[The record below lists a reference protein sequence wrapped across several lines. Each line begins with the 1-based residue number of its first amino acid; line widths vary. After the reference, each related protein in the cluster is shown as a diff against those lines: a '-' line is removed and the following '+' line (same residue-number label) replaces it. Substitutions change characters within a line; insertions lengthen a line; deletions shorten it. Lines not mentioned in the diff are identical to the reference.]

1 MGLACSQGR
10 AASLVP
16 VRWGCRQ
23 WPGGGCGGVSPAS
36 TGSASRVEAVVP
48 DRPRRP
54 LWPCP
59 AWLGVRVGSWTPSLS
74 PVSSAAKHSGPLS
87 PESAGRGLPCG
98 RPPPP
103 ATPTPQP
110 SASVVSR
117 EPWPVF
123 RRVRGAVDGVGRRE
137 PLWPLAC
144 LCDVRSRG
152 TGQGGVGRTTASVQV
167 SPSLS
172 TAYGWA
178 PGCPEP
184 ACPWAV
190 GEPGLRQLLALDLSG
205 ESSGLKGLPRAGRP
219 HISLSQSPRRPPC

>member
-103 ATPTPQP
+103 PRHADATALGLRGLSGALARVPQGAGCRGWSR
-110 SASVVSR
+110 SA
-117 EPWPVF
+117 
-123 RRVRGAVDGVGRRE
+123 GA
-137 PLWPLAC
+137 PLA
-144 LCDVRSRG
+144 
-152 TGQGGVGRTTASVQV
+152 
-167 SPSLS
+167 
-172 TAYGWA
+172 
-178 PGCPEP
+178 
-184 ACPWAV
+184 
-190 GEPGLRQLLALDLSG
+190 
-205 ESSGLKGLPRAGRP
+205 SGLSLRCEKQGYGAGRGWQDDCLGP
-219 HISLSQSPRRPPC
+219 SVALSVNCMGLGPRLSRTCLPLGSR